1 MLIFIDLGYNIIE
14 ISMKNEE
21 IRLMQAGSST
31 VADSMKRHLVTLER
45 EERNLHQSMEFC
57 NMLKSEEKILQDLPV
72 ESLLLEM
79 EDMEKRGTSFSNK
92 QEWDVKPYYYV
103 MPTIIALGMT
113 VLMGGLIW
121 LLVDMF
127 IDEPEEAP
135 PLPVEVVMVLAM
147 FLVIV
152 GVLLAFVQRIKE
164 IRKGEA
170 EDAKKY

>member
-1 MLIFIDLGYNIIE
+1 M
-14 ISMKNEE
+14 
-21 IRLMQAGSST
+21 
-31 VADSMKRHLVTLER
+31 
-45 EERNLHQSMEFC
+45 
-57 NMLKSEEKILQDLPV
+57 
-72 ESLLLEM
+72 
-79 EDMEKRGTSFSNK
+79 
-92 QEWDVKPYYYV
+92 
-103 MPTIIALGMT
+103 
-113 VLMGGLIW
+113 
-121 LLVDMF
+121 VDMF